1 MYNNINNRAS
11 PHNAQFRRPPLFY
24 VLRYTVLRAQPQ
36 AQRTGPTA
44 LFMYHDD
51 IRVFRLYISLSRD
64 AAASE
69 FRRQNGHL
77 HDAVCRG
84 RHAGGALGQEEEHT
98 GTGIGRGLR
107 ASVRRTAPRAPV
119 VHELKVDR
127 LCVVHFNQ
135 ESDTPAFRLWQKG
148 AAARV
153 RRVRKTLVTW
163 HSGAKGVHPNHS

>member
-1 MYNNINNRAS
+1 MPNS
-11 PHNAQFRRPPLFY
+11 GDRPSFTNYTFL
-24 VLRYTVLRAQPQ
+24 LRELRHLSAEI
-36 AQRTGPTA
+36 RGVR
-44 LFMYHDD
+44 DRCGE
-51 IRVFRLYISLSRD
+51 IRVSSSRLARGSVRIQKAERSPSRCSLPRP
-64 AAASE
+64 A
-69 FRRQNGHL
+69 
-77 HDAVCRG
+77 RG
-84 RHAGGALGQEEEHT
+84 SALGQEEEHT
-98 GTGIGRGLR
+98 GAGIGRGLR

-135 ESDTPAFRLWQKG
+135 ESDTPAFRLWHKG